1 MELLIKEKKSTI
13 CLNMIVKNES
23 HIIESTLEKL
33 FKKIRIDYWVI
44 SDTGSTDN
52 TKEIIN
58 SFFKKKNIP
67 GELVEHEWKDF
78 GYNRS
83 KALECAY
90 NKTDYV
96 LIFDADDELC
106 GNFVLP
112 TNMNM
117 DGYRFNFGSENGVS
131 YVRVL
136 LVNNRKRWCY
146 KCVLHEYI
154 ECLDPVCKY
163 ETINGN
169 YYVVSGR
176 SGARNQDPQKYY
188 KDALILEK
196 AHAKALEEKDDLYI
210 RYAFYCA
217 NSYMDC
223 HHYNEAIEWYK
234 TTLKQP
240 NWLQEKYVSCLR
252 LNECYEKLK
261 QEESGIFYLVESR
274 KYDKTR
280 VEGFFQLIKYY
291 CVAGMIDIAY
301 LYYSLIKNWYE
312 TEFLNTVDFSSY
324 LFLSVSVYNFYLAY
338 YMIIVYCRLDRHE
351 EGLVMFE
358 IISNKKYIECGEW
371 FINNVFHNFRLYIPA
386 FLKNNWSNSKKIT
399 FLSNLLNYIELSQ
412 EKNIIIKEEYIEA
425 IHELINKFKPVLTTY
440 KSCSQ
445 LKSKKNDVKIFLSI
459 TTCKR
464 LDLFKQTMNSVLNT
478 WLDINK
484 VDYFFCVDDNSSEK
498 DQEYMKDKYSFFKFY
513 LKTNEERGH
522 RTSMNIIWKKI
533 NKLKPKY
540 WIHLEDDWLFFKE
553 DNYVQRSVD
562 ILEKY
567 ASNNI
572 HQILFNRNYAELYS
586 GWNIN
591 GGKLLGNGV
600 LKHEKRDDVVG
611 RNCAYWPHYSFRPS
625 MVNVKVILEL
635 GNFNTPNNFF
645 ERDYADKYYE
655 KGYLSAF
662 FNGICSQHIGKLTSD
677 KTGTNAYTLNQLE
690 QFNSN
695 KENTEKKN
703 DNFNVHRESTVVQ
716 ESTVVHTVEVLE
728 PTVVQVVD
736 EPTVEVDAVE
746 TPIPIKQDKI
756 RIINLKRRQDRKEK
770 TKNLLKNNNLT
781 NYEFIEAVDGLTLTP
796 TTEIYN
802 LFKNNDFG
810 NRRGFIGCAMSHYN
824 LWKQLANSEED
835 YYIIF
840 EDDNSSLDVNISSKL
855 SDITSQIMENK
866 SKYDIIYLGYSV
878 FPNYEKEK
886 YEKIANYEM
895 TIISLKKNQ
904 YMGGFFGYIICKSGA
919 EKMINYVN
927 QNGIKHGIDYLIKIN
942 PEMNSYNIQP
952 HIVYSEVVT
961 PNTKNQDTDIQ
972 NDLVGLHFVN
982 KDDWIFYPMLDSGGD
997 DIEFIGRKPVESLM
1011 EHAEGKK
1018 NCVAFNTLGFFKSKL
1033 NVFER
1038 TGFLKP
1044 GDGIYVRKSSIPDTI
1059 VVTEK
1064 NVQKDYIRVKM
1075 MCNWC
1080 SSKQLCIEWNKMTH
1094 GNFIWNKIQFT
1105 WENENIDY
1113 YIIIN
1118 KPPSNEYYD
1127 KSKTIIFHMEPWCYG
1142 SQTWG
1147 IKTWGEWATPSET
1160 EFLQVRNHRKYYN
1173 NGFWQLKS
1181 TYTELKNKED
1191 VLKFDHNII
1200 STICS
1205 SKYFDPGHI
1214 KRIDFLK
1221 YMQDQNDPSVSFH
1234 YYNEDNKFNFKNYMG
1249 TARPDIDKENGI
1261 MKYKYYFMCEN
1272 NEETNFITEKL
1283 WEPLLCDCLCFY
1295 WGCPNVADYINP
1307 LAYVQLDM
1315 NDFNKSFNIIKNA
1328 IQSNLWETRLPI
1340 IRQERLRVLDYYG
1353 FCPTVERIIKDYT
1366 TPVKNVC
1373 FIHSCTL
1380 PNHGTSSLDNLLTN
1394 LKKSGLWD
1402 KLDTIYINNIGFSL
1416 DLAKYSVSGK
1426 VMVINCSNDTSLF
1439 EIPTLKLMHSF
1450 CKEQPE
1456 NTNILYLH
1464 TKGIT
1469 YPIGTPIY
1477 DNVQDWI
1484 NYMLHFLVN
1493 KHESCIKMLKE
1504 YDTVGVNFLENPNHH
1519 WSGNYW
1525 WSLSSHISK
1534 LDVNKLVHK
1543 HDAEWWCLSIPNIK
1557 LFELHNSM
1565 IDHYKGPYKS
1575 DKYKF

>member
-1 MELLIKEKKSTI
+1 M
-13 CLNMIVKNES
+13 
-23 HIIESTLEKL
+23 
-33 FKKIRIDYWVI
+33 
-44 SDTGSTDN
+44 
-52 TKEIIN
+52 
-58 SFFKKKNIP
+58 
-67 GELVEHEWKDF
+67 
-78 GYNRS
+78 
-83 KALECAY
+83 
-90 NKTDYV
+90 
-96 LIFDADDELC
+96 
-106 GNFVLP
+106 
-112 TNMNM
+112 
-117 DGYRFNFGSENGVS
+117 
-131 YVRVL
+131 RVL
-136 LVNNRKRWCY
+136 LVNNHKQWCY

-169 YYVVSGR
+169 YYVISGR
-176 SGARNQDPQKYY
+176 SGARNQDPLKYY

-223 HHYNEAIEWYK
+223 QHYKEAIEWYK
-234 TTLKQP
+234 ITLKQP
-240 NWLQEKYVSCLR
+240 NWLQEKYICCIR
-252 LNECYEKLK
+252 INECYEKLK

-291 CVAGMIDIAY
+291 CVSGMIDIAY

-312 TEFLNTVDFSSY
+312 IEFLNTVDFSSY

-338 YMIIVYCRLDRHE
+338 YMIIVYSRLDRHE
-351 EGLVMFE
+351 DGLIMFE
-358 IISNKKYIECGEW
+358 IISNKKYVECGEW

-399 FLSNLLNYIELSQ
+399 FLSNLLNYVELVQ
-412 EKNIIIKEEYIEA
+412 EKNIVVKQEYIES
-425 IHELINKFKPVLTTY
+425 IHALINNFKPVLTTY

-464 LDLFKQTMNSVLNT
+464 LDLFKQTMNSILNT

-498 DQEYMKDKYSFFKFY
+498 DQEFMKDKYPFFKFY

-533 NKLKPKY
+533 NKLKPTY

-553 DNYVQRSVD
+553 DNYVQRSVN

-600 LKHEKRDDVVG
+600 LQHEKRDDVVG

-625 MVNVKVILEL
+625 MVNVKIILEL
-635 GNFNTPNNFF
+635 GNYNTPNNFF

-655 KGYLSAF
+655 KGYISAF

-690 QFNSN
+690 QFNTN
-695 KENTEKKN
+695 TTEKTEKKN
-703 DNFNVHRESTVVQ
+703 DIFNEHSVIK
-716 ESTVVHTVEVLE
+716 
-728 PTVVQVVD
+728 
-736 EPTVEVDAVE
+736 EPTVEIVE
-746 TPIPIKQDKI
+746 PTVEPTVEIVEPTVEPTVEIAQENIVKQEKI

-770 TKNLLKNNNLT
+770 TENLLQNNNLT
-781 NYEFIEAVDGLTLTP
+781 NYEFIEAVDGLSLTA
-796 TTEIYN
+796 TNEICN
-802 LFKNNDFG
+802 LFKDNDFG

-824 LWKQLANSEED
+824 LWKQLATSQEE

-840 EDDNSSLDVNISSKL
+840 EDDNAKVDLNISTKL
-855 SDITSQIMENK
+855 NNITSQIIENK
-866 SKYDIIYLGYSV
+866 SKYDIVYLGYSV
-878 FPNYEKEK
+878 FSNYEKEK
-886 YEKIANYEM
+886 YEKIANCEM
-895 TIISLKKNQ
+895 TIIPLEKKQ
-904 YMGGFFGYIICKSGA
+904 YMGGFFGYIMCKSGA
-919 EKMINYVN
+919 EKMINYIN

-942 PEMNSYNIQP
+942 PEMNCYNIQP
-952 HIVYSEVVT
+952 HVVYSEVVAPT
-961 PNTKNQDTDIQ
+961 TKNQDTDIQ
-972 NDLVGLHFVN
+972 NDFVGLHFNVAN
-982 KDDWIFYPMLDSGGD
+982 KDDWVFYPMLDSGGD
-997 DIEFIGRKPVESLM
+997 DIEFIGRKPIESLM
-1011 EHAEGKK
+1011 EHAYSN
-1018 NCVAFNTLGFFKSKL
+1018 NCVAFNTLGFFKNKINS
-1033 NVFER
+1033 FER
-1038 TGFLKP
+1038 TGFLKE
-1044 GDGIYVRKSSIPDTI
+1044 GDGIYVRKTSIQDRI

-1064 NVQKDYIRVKM
+1064 VTEKVIVVKDYVRIKM

-1118 KPPSNEYYD
+1118 KPPSDEYYE

-1142 SQTWG
+1142 TQTWG
-1147 IKTWGEWATPSET
+1147 VKTWGEWATPSET
-1160 EFLQVRNHRKYYN
+1160 DFLQVRNHRKYCN

-1181 TYTELKNKED
+1181 TYTELKNKD
-1191 VLKFDHNII
+1191 DILKFDNNII

-1221 YMQDQNDPSVSFH
+1221 YIQEQNDPSVSFH

-1272 NEETNFITEKL
+1272 NEEHNFITEKL

-1315 NDFNKSFNIIKNA
+1315 NDFNKSFIIIKNA
-1328 IQSNLWETRLPI
+1328 IESNLWETRLPI
-1340 IRQERLRVLDYYG
+1340 IRKERLRVLDYYG
-1353 FCPTVERIIKDYT
+1353 FCPTVEKIIKDYT

-1380 PNHGTSSLDNLLTN
+1380 PNHGTSSLDKILFNI
-1394 LKKSGLWD
+1394 KQSGLWD

-1416 DLAKYSVSGK
+1416 DLEKYSVSGK
-1426 VMVINCSNDTSLF
+1426 VIVINCSNDNSLF

-1450 CKEQPE
+1450 CKEQTQ

-1464 TKGIT
+1464 TKGIS

-1477 DNVQDWI
+1477 NNVQDWI
-1484 NYMLHFLVN
+1484 NYMFYFLLD
-1493 KHESCIKMLKE
+1493 KHETCIKMLKE
-1504 YDTVGVNFLENPNHH
+1504 YDTVGVNFLEKPNHH

-1534 LDVNKLVHK
+1534 LDVNNLVHK
-1543 HDAEWWCLSIPNIK
+1543 HDAEWWCLSNSNIK
-1557 LFELHNSM
+1557 LYELHNSM
-1565 IDHYKGPYKS
+1565 IDHYRTPYKL
-1575 DKYKF
+1575 DKYK